1 MNASTN
7 HNNKINTVVA
17 GIIIGIL
24 VPFMAYGILLSLYDQ
39 LDNAGIFNPVG
50 LSPGFRE
57 RTIAL
62 FALICNVIPLHY
74 LNKRYMLDAMRGIVF
89 PTFVYVILWMYYYG
103 MDLIQ

>member
-1 MNASTN
+1 MNNSSRY
-7 HNNKINTVVA
+7 NTLVI

-50 LSPGFRE
+50 LSAGFRE

-62 FALICNVIPLHY
+62 FALICNVIPLHL
-74 LNKRYMLDAMRGIVF
+74 LNKRHMLDAMRGIVF

-103 MDLIQ
+103 FDLIQ